1 MKLIVL
7 ANSYKLGGRCLAGI
21 DVATG
26 TWVRPISSETH
37 GELDANRCLINE
49 NGRLRSVRCLD
60 VIEIPIGGP
69 VSTPGQ
75 PENRRLLVGDWSFT
89 VSLDRKNAVDAL
101 DALTLED
108 DSTELLFNKDS
119 EVAYSEELNGQVLKS
134 LTLVKVTDPTFYLR
148 LRHGIRPQLRAKFLF
163 ADIEYDLPI
172 TDDRKWTTY
181 AREEPERFSSG
192 IWYFTISLGEPY
204 KEKMWKLIA
213 GGMSRDLIMK

>member
-7 ANSYKLGGRCLAGI
+7 ANSHKLGGRCLAGI

-75 PENRRLLVGDWSFT
+75 PENRRLLVGAWSFI
-89 VSLDRKNAVDAL
+89 VSLDRQDAVDAL
-101 DALTLED
+101 DSLALED
-108 DSTELLFNKDS
+108 DSTDLLFNKEG
-119 EVAYSEELNGQVLKS
+119 EVDYLEATNGLVLKS
-134 LTLVKVTDPTFYLR
+134 LTLVKVSSPSFYLR
-148 LRHGIRPQLRAKFLF
+148 LRHGISPQLRAKFLF
-163 ADIEYDLPI
+163 ANIEYDLPV
-172 TDDRKWTTY
+172 TDDREWTNY
-181 AREEPERFSSG
+181 AREEPDRFSSG

-204 KEKMWKLIA
+204 REKMWKLIA
-213 GGMSRDLIMK
+213 GGMSKDLLMK